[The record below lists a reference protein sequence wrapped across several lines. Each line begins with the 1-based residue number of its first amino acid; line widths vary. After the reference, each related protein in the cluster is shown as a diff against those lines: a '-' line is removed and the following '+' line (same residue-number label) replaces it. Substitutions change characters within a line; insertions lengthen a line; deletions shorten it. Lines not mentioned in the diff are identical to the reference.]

1 MINKMTEI
9 YTHVSYNDREKIK
22 SPLDSLVCL
31 RKNEWCKKMRRRKI
45 RDRGFIQRDVYAQC
59 CGYIGAIRHCHIT
72 KLDVLWKW
80 K

>member
-31 RKNEWCKKMRRRKI
+31 RKNKWCKKMRKRKI
-45 RDRGFIQRDVYAQC
+45 MEIEGSSRGMYMRNVADISELYA
-59 CGYIGAIRHCHIT
+59 IAI
-72 KLDVLWKW
+72 
-80 K
+80 